1 MKGGGARPERERDSP
16 PVDTVINPGSLAS
29 FLERNSRY
37 WRCVLSGPP
46 PPAAALALRRY
57 SLASRLRQRRRPC
70 RRRPQRGGAGGAGG
84 ALRVRHYRRSG
95 RGGGGGSETDGD
107 LRPGKVAS
115 GKLLC
120 ARVRVTPPSPCVCVC
135 VARRACV
142 LSSGRVPEIG
152 SPICAPPRV
161 MTAAIVLA
169 AKICRDSARASRSCC
184 DRSSAARAAART
196 PARPISG
203 DLG

>member
-70 RRRPQRGGAGGAGG
+70 RRRPQRGGSGGAGG

-95 RGGGGGSETDGD
+95 GGGGRGSEADGD
-107 LRPGKVAS
+107 LGKVMS
-115 GKLLC
+115 GNFWV
-120 ARVRVTPPSPCVCVC
+120 RVRVCVRARVCVC
-135 VARRACV
+135 VV
-142 LSSGRVPEIG
+142 SSER
-152 SPICAPPRV
+152 
-161 MTAAIVLA
+161 
-169 AKICRDSARASRSCC
+169 
-184 DRSSAARAAART
+184 
-196 PARPISG
+196 
-203 DLG
+203 